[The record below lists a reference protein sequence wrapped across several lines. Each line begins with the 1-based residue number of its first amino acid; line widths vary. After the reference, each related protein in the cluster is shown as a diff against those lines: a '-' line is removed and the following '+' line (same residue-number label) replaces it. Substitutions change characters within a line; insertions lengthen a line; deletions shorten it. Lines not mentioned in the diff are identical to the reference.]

1 MVDDKDNVKN
11 TDKFRQIYND
21 SVKKEILKI
30 LQEEGTC
37 SLGHIIQKMKI
48 SNVSGPEHILELR
61 NMGLVKKTGNPPTFQ
76 LNKEK
81 YQKFLKH
88 FTANQR

>member
-1 MVDDKDNVKN
+1 MVDNKDNVQN
-11 TDKFRQIYND
+11 TNKFKQIYTD
-21 SVKKEILKI
+21 SVKLEILKI

-37 SLGHIIQKMKI
+37 SLGHIIQKMKL
-48 SNVSGPEHILELR
+48 SNVTGPEHILELR
-61 NMGLVKKTGNPPTFQ
+61 NIGLVEKTGNPPTFQ

-81 YQKFLKH
+81 YQEFLKH